1 MRKVALLGASGSIG
15 SQTLD
20 VLENDP
26 ASFELVSFSVGK
38 QIDKIPAILRRF
50 PAVSSICVLEKENL
64 AALKSRFPHTSFFH
78 GDEGLLKLIDDP
90 KIDMVVNAIVGF
102 AGFFPSLEA
111 LRQEKILC
119 LANKESLVVGGFFL
133 NEELKKGHGR
143 LYPIDS
149 EHVAIAKCLSHVKRE
164 DVKRLVLT
172 ASGGA
177 FRSLPLNELERVTP
191 AMALC
196 HPTWKMG
203 ARITIDCATMMNKGF
218 EVIEAKELFSFPF
231 SQIDILLHDESCLHS
246 FIELK
251 DGTFLGEIGEADMHL
266 PIAYALYEGERR
278 ENVVSFRSL
287 DELKGL
293 HFHPFDPKRYPI
305 VPLALEAA
313 KKPLGYTAVLNA
325 SDEEAVK
332 RFLNGEIAFL
342 DIEKIVKNALN
353 NVTLLVR
360 EPKDLL
366 TLDAMAREYARNL
379 RV

>member
-1 MRKVALLGASGSIG
+1 MRKIALLGASGSIG

-20 VLENDP
+20 VIEKDS
-26 ASFELVSFSVGK
+26 ASFKLVSFSVGR

-50 PAVSSICVLEKENL
+50 PGVSSICVLEKEHL
-64 AALKSRFPHTSFFH
+64 TALKERFPQISFFS

-90 KIDMVVNAIVGF
+90 KVDMVVNAIVGF
-102 AGFFPSLEA
+102 AGFFPSLEV

-119 LANKESLVVGGFFL
+119 LANKESLVVGGYFL
-133 NEELKKGHGR
+133 NEELRHGHGR

-149 EHVAIAKCLSHVKRE
+149 EHVAIAKCLSYVKRE
-164 DVKRLVLT
+164 GVRRLILT

-177 FRSLPLNELERVTP
+177 FRSLPINELEYVTP

-203 ARITIDCATMMNKGF
+203 ARITIDCASMMNKGF
-218 EVIEAKELFSFPF
+218 EVIEARELFAFPF
-231 SQIDILLHDESCLHS
+231 TQIDIVLHDESRLHS

-251 DGTFLGEIGEADMHL
+251 DGTFLGEIGEADMHS

-293 HFHPFDPKRYPI
+293 HFHSFDPKRYPI
-305 VPLALEAA
+305 VPLAIEAA
-313 KKPLGYTAVLNA
+313 KGPKGKTAVLNA

-342 DIEKIVKNALN
+342 DIEKIVKNVLN
-353 NVTLLVR
+353 NVSMVVR

-366 TLDAMAREYARNL
+366 TLDAMAREYAREL
-379 RV
+379 KV